1 MKKSEIFIPKKPL
14 RSETVI
20 LKVTPEEKQKL
31 ITLATEHAEGSVS
44 SYVRTKSLED
54 K

>member
-1 MKKSEIFIPKKPL
+1 MKKSEIFVPKKPL

-20 LKVTPEEKQKL
+20 LKVTPDEKQKL
-31 ITLATEHAEGSVS
+31 ITLAIEHADGSLS
-44 SYVRTKSLED
+44 SYIRTKSLED